1 MSDKILNPEGYG
13 LKIYNR
19 FPPRYRED
27 DEQTDYSLKR
37 YLDALGDGGFKYNI
51 EEFNGILEFANPD
64 MATPQA
70 LPVLYQQYGLDI
82 FYGIPEPFLRYLL
95 PRLGEAWSKKG
106 SLDVVQFVVSSL
118 TGIKTETEVVNNEDG
133 TTELYVRL
141 EMDYAMSDYFP
152 DAKQFLRILDKFIP
166 FYLGRHIIYSYYFS
180 EEQEIHGDD
189 TDWIDHIVHTLDERG
204 GIVYSGFRLI
214 NTTNNPDKLVNSTF
228 VTNDFEQYA
237 PIPDEFVDILHY
249 FYNETAR
256 IDPEWSHDYFNY
268 SRWNVSHTNR
278 DFITN
283 RPMRTDEFE
292 DTIALTHTDT
302 ATLKGGDTRKDHLV
316 IGAKVNYLPMTNTF
330 FRTNEGFVTN
340 KSDVEAGCLKALD
353 EVTDTA
359 KITTTYNEGAVLAT
373 VIPCL
378 VTNVMSCRVNH
389 CAASVPD
396 CFDIINHKDGSKEYF
411 FPYI

>member
-118 TGIKTETEVVNNEDG
+118 TGIKTETEVVNYPNGD
-133 TTELYVRL
+133 TDLNVRL
-141 EMDYAMSDYFP
+141 EMDMAMTDYFP
-152 DAKQFLRILDKFIP
+152 DPKQFLRILDKFLP
-166 FYLGRHIIYSYYFS
+166 FYLGRSIIYSYFFN
-180 EEQEIHGDD
+180 EESTIHGEDQ
-189 TDWIDHIVHTLDERG
+189 TVDHIVQTLTETG
-204 GIVYSGFRLI
+204 GFYSSGFHYA

-228 VTNDFEQYA
+228 ITNEFSQVA
-237 PIPDEFVDILHY
+237 PIPDVFRDIIRYIFHERGELKPVDDYHRDTIILSPVH
-249 FYNETAR
+249 EEAR
-256 IDPEWSHDYFNY
+256 I
-268 SRWNVSHTNR
+268 RNR
-278 DFITN
+278 N
-283 RPMRTDEFE
+283 TDS
-292 DTIALTHTDT
+292 
-302 ATLKGGDTRKDHLV
+302 RKDHLV
-316 IGAKVNYLPMTNTF
+316 IVDKGDEYLPVTNTDRLTNMKGFITNATGGGGDKAYVLATDEEVDSAKIAMTYKEGAVVSVPMLGFITNTF
-330 FRTNEGFVTN
+330 SRLTN
-340 KSDVEAGCLKALD
+340 KCMV
-353 EVTDTA
+353 
-359 KITTTYNEGAVLAT
+359 
-373 VIPCL
+373 
-378 VTNVMSCRVNH
+378 
-389 CAASVPD
+389 SVPGD
-396 CFDIINHKDGSKEYF
+396 FDIVTHRDGSKEGLF
-411 FPYI
+411 LYI